1 MLQYPH
7 FDPVIFEVGPLAVRW
22 YGMMYVIG
30 VALGWLLGRLRARK
44 PGRGW
49 TGEQM
54 DDFVTYLIVGIVLG
68 GRLGYV
74 LFYNPGYY
82 LSHLSEVFA
91 VWHGG
96 MSFHGGVIGVV
107 AACWIFSRR
116 TGKSLLDV
124 GDFVAP
130 LVPPGLFFGRLG
142 NFINGELWGRTTD
155 GWWGMVF
162 PGAGSV
168 PRHPSQL
175 YEASLEGL
183 ALFIVL
189 WWYSSRPRKRGQ
201 VGGMFLIGYGVAR
214 FIVEFARQPDAQL
227 GFVLMN
233 WMSMGQLL
241 CLPMLALGGWLL
253 LRPAKS

>member
-30 VALGWLLGRLRARK
+30 VALGWLLGRFRASK
-44 PGRGW
+44 PGSGW